1 MELLQALE
9 QNGLV
14 DGLDAAEK
22 QRLSDLGDTLTFRGG
37 ETIIPETNRSRDLYL
52 IAKGS
57 ATIRMTLPFENR
69 KSEVLDRL
77 HEGELI
83 GEIAFIDGSPRSAS
97 VVAETD
103 CSLYHFPYE
112 TTHDF
117 LEANPRV
124 GYALVG
130 GIAKILA
137 AKIRQTSLAWR
148 NLMMW

>member
-9 QNGLV
+9 KNGLV
-14 DGLDAAEK
+14 DGLDAADR
-22 QRLSDLGDTLTFRGG
+22 QSLAALSDTLTFQGG
-37 ETIIPETNRSRDLYL
+37 KVIIPETNRSRDLYL
-52 IAKGS
+52 MASGS
-57 ATIRMTLPFENR
+57 ATIRMTLPVENR

-77 HEGELI
+77 HEGELL
-83 GEIAFIDGSPRSAS
+83 GEIAFVDGSPRSAS
-97 VVAETD
+97 VVAESD
-103 CSLYHFPYE
+103 CSLYRFPYE
-112 TTHDF
+112 TTYEF

-124 GYALVG
+124 GYALIS